1 MKPHSRKP
9 SSRLPGRIILLLA
22 LVPVLLVPLVKWDA
36 DATPPAK
43 PDAPPAVVGVA
54 NAVTTELAPVHW
66 APGSVISRRDAKVA
80 SEQDGRVVR
89 VVEVGQKVRE
99 GEPLAVLDDTAL
111 ALQERQGE
119 ADLARIQAQLD
130 MAARQEQRY
139 AQLAAQQ
146 NIARAQYE
154 QMSADRDMLAQERAR
169 AQALLAQTRH
179 QRTRMVVRA
188 PFDGVVAER
197 SVQLGEYVETGS
209 AVARLVDTGAQEVR
223 VRAPVDLA
231 EHLAVG
237 MQVQVSVGR
246 RDADKDGKQ
255 RMHPVSALVPVGD
268 ESSRQLELRIA
279 MDVGELP
286 VGTAVEVGMPG
297 ARKRSVVA
305 VPRDAVI
312 LRREGDYVL
321 RVASNDTAERLPV
334 KTGAQVDGL
343 VEVQGAVKPGDRL
356 IVRGGERIEAG
367 QAVTIQRDLSRAT
380 AGR

>member
-1 MKPHSRKP
+1 MRNLPKLP
-9 SSRLPGRIILLLA
+9 RLNLRSVLALA
-22 LVPVLLVPLVKWDA
+22 LVPALVVPLVQWDV
-36 DATPPAK
+36 DANTPESK
-43 PDAPPAVVGVA
+43 PEAPPAVVGVA
-54 NAVTTELAPVHW
+54 NAVTAELAPTHW
-66 APGSVISRRDAKVA
+66 SPGSVISRRDAKVA

-89 VVEVGQKVRE
+89 VVEVGQEVRA
-99 GEPLAVLDDTAL
+99 GEPLAILDDTTL
-111 ALQERQGE
+111 RLQEQQGE

-154 QMSADRDMLAQERAR
+154 QLRADRDMLAQERAR

-179 QRTRMVVRA
+179 QRTQMVVRA

-197 SVQLGEYVETGS
+197 SVQLGEYVNTGD

-231 EHLAVG
+231 EQLSVG
-237 MQVQVSVGR
+237 MPVKVRVGKEGNGAKER
-246 RDADKDGKQ
+246 T
-255 RMHPVSALVPVGD
+255 HPVSALVPVGD
-268 ESSRQLELRIA
+268 EASRQLELRIA
-279 MDVGELP
+279 MDTGELP
-286 VGTAVEVGMPG
+286 VGTAVDVGMPS

-312 LRREGDYVL
+312 LRREGDFVL
-321 RVASNDTAERLPV
+321 RVAADSKAERLPV
-334 KTGAQVDGL
+334 KTGTEVAGL

-356 IVRGGERIEAG
+356 IVRGGERVEPG
-367 QAVTIQRDLSRAT
+367 QAVAIQPDLAGAT
-380 AGR
+380 ASR

>member
-1 MKPHSRKP
+1 MKSTSQKP
-9 SSRLPGRIILLLA
+9 SSRLPGRVILLLA
-22 LVPVLLVPLVKWDA
+22 LIPVLLVPLIKWDA
-36 DATPPAK
+36 DATTPAK

-99 GEPLAVLDDTAL
+99 GEPLAMLDDTAL
-111 ALQERQGE
+111 ALQEKQGE

-154 QMSADRDMLAQERAR
+154 QLQADRDMLAQERAR
-169 AQALLAQTRH
+169 AQAMLAQTRH
-179 QRTRMVVRA
+179 KRTQMVVRA

-197 SVQLGEYVETGS
+197 SVQLGEYVETGA

-237 MQVQVSVGR
+237 IPVQVRMGR
-246 RDADKDGKQ
+246 NVAAKERT
-255 RMHPVSALVPVGD
+255 HPVSALVPVGD
-268 ESSRQLELRIA
+268 EASRQLELRIA

-286 VGTAVEVGMPG
+286 VGTAVEVGLPG

-334 KTGAQVDGL
+334 KTGTEVDGL

-367 QAVTIQRDLSRAT
+367 QAVSIQQDLSQAT
-380 AGR
+380 AAR

>member
-1 MKPHSRKP
+1 MKT
-9 SSRLPGRIILLLA
+9 SSRPHGRIILLLA

-54 NAVTTELAPVHW
+54 NAVTTQLAPVHW

-111 ALQERQGE
+111 ALQQRQGE

-154 QMSADRDMLAQERAR
+154 QISADRDMLVQERAR

-179 QRTRMVVRA
+179 QRTQMVVRA

-237 MQVQVSVGR
+237 MQVEVSVGR
-246 RDADKDGKQ
+246 RDAGKDA
-255 RMHPVSALVPVGD
+255 RRRTHPVSALVPVGD
-268 ESSRQLELRIA
+268 EASRQLELRIA

-334 KTGAQVDGL
+334 KTGAEVDGL

-367 QAVTIQRDLSRAT
+367 QAVRIQQDLLRAT
-380 AGR
+380 AAR

>member
-1 MKPHSRKP
+1 MKTP
-9 SSRLPGRIILLLA
+9 SRLPGRIILLLA
-22 LVPVLLVPLVKWDA
+22 LVPVLLVPLIKWDA
-36 DATPPAK
+36 EATPPAK
-43 PDAPPAVVGVA
+43 PDVPPAVVGVA

-89 VVEVGQKVRE
+89 VVEVGQKVSA

-111 ALQERQGE
+111 ALQEKQGE

-169 AQALLAQTRH
+169 AQAMLAQTRH
-179 QRTRMVVRA
+179 RRTQMVVRA

-197 SVQLGEYVETGS
+197 SVQLGEYVETGA

-223 VRAPVDLA
+223 VRARVDLA

-237 MQVQVSVGR
+237 MPVQVRVGR
-246 RDADKDGKQ
+246 DASAKE
-255 RMHPVSALVPVGD
+255 RTHPVSALVPVGD
-268 ESSRQLELRIA
+268 EASRQLELRIA

-286 VGTAVEVGMPG
+286 VGTAVDVGMPG

-334 KTGAQVDGL
+334 KTGTEVDGM

-367 QAVTIQRDLSRAT
+367 QAVSIQRDLSQAT
-380 AGR
+380 ALR

>member
-1 MKPHSRKP
+1 MKTP
-9 SSRLPGRIILLLA
+9 SRLPGRIILLLA
-22 LVPVLLVPLVKWDA
+22 LVPVLLVPLIRWDA

-54 NAVTTELAPVHW
+54 NAVTAELAPVHW

-89 VVEVGQKVRE
+89 VVEVGQKVRA

-130 MAARQEQRY
+130 MAARQERRY

-169 AQALLAQTRH
+169 AQAMLAQTRH
-179 QRTRMVVRA
+179 QRTQMVVRA

-197 SVQLGEYVETGS
+197 QVQLGEYVETGA

-237 MQVQVSVGR
+237 MPVQVSVGR
-246 RDADKDGKQ
+246 RDAAKGADAKT
-255 RMHPVSALVPVGD
+255 RTHPVSALVPVGD
-268 ESSRQLELRIA
+268 EASRQLELRIA
-279 MDVGELP
+279 MDAGELP
-286 VGTAVEVGMPG
+286 VGTAVDVGMPG
-297 ARKRSVVA
+297 ARTRSVVA

-334 KTGAQVDGL
+334 KTGSEVDGM

-367 QAVTIQRDLSRAT
+367 QAVTIQRDLSQAT
-380 AGR
+380 AAR